1 METMRIVRLGVI
13 IFLCQE
19 LSCGFAD
26 ESSCLPGFE
35 SELLV
40 FKVHRDHLHRGKRL
54 GRITFN
60 TCDGRTRT
68 LFQSVDKRFDVNMD
82 GVLSLK
88 RPVTLHEGHKVFSV
102 HAWDSSGKKH
112 TAFVRVERAHNHEE
126 HHMDTE
132 VNTTPQMESL
142 SDFPVLTFPKS
153 SSGLKRRKRGW
164 VIPPFNEPE
173 NSKGPF
179 PKKLAQIKS
188 DYAKETRMVYSITG
202 EGVDLDPK
210 GLFTIEKL
218 TGNLFVTQKL
228 DREKKAS
235 YRLIVHAV
243 AAEVDIKETPMEVI
257 VHVIDQNDNNPVFTQ
272 NPFSGHVPEAA
283 KKDFEFMKVTATDA
297 DEPDNDNSDVRYSII
312 SQDPPSPKLKMFD
325 INTVTGG
332 IRVIETGLDRE
343 KYSRYTLVIR
353 AADMAGE
360 GRSTT
365 GTAVITVTDSNNKA
379 PQFEYS
385 SGRKGGC
392 IIPPFNEP
400 ENSKG
405 PFPKKLVQI
414 KSDYAKETRMVYSIT
429 GEGADLEP
437 KGLFTIEKFSG
448 NLFVTQKL
456 DREKKASYRLVV
468 HAVAAEVNIRET
480 PMEVIVSV
488 IDQND
493 NNPVFTQNPFSGH
506 VPEAA
511 KKDFE
516 FMKVTATDADEPDN
530 DNSDVRYSIISQ
542 DPPLPKLKMFDINTV
557 TGGIRVIET
566 GLDREK
572 YSRYTL
578 VIRAA
583 DMAGEGRSTTGTA
596 VITVTDSNNKAPQFE
611 YSSGRKGGCIIPP
624 FNEPENSKGPFPKK
638 LVQINSDFAKETRMV
653 YSITGEGADLEP
665 KGLFTIEKLTANLF
679 VTQKLDREKK
689 ASYRLIVHAVA
700 ADDARL
706 KEAPMEVIV
715 NVIDQ
720 NDNSPV
726 FTQNPFSGH
735 VPEAAKKDF
744 EFMKVTATDA
754 DEPDNDNSDV
764 RYSII
769 SQDPP
774 LPKLK
779 MFDINTV
786 TGGIRVIETG
796 LDREKYSRY
805 TLVIRAADMAGEGRS
820 TTGTAVITVTDSNN
834 KAPQF
839 EYSSSSFGL
848 KRRNGGWIIP
858 PFNEPENS
866 KGPFPKKLVQI
877 KSDYAKETRMVY
889 SITGEGVD
897 LEPKGLFT
905 IDKFSGNLFVT
916 QKLDRE
922 HKASYRLV
930 VHAVAADDARLRE
943 APMEVIVNVIDQN
956 DNSPVFTQN
965 PFSGHVPEA
974 AKKDY
979 EFMKVTATDADEPD
993 NDNSDVRYSII
1004 SQDPPLPNPNM
1015 FDINSVTGGIR
1026 VIGTGLDREKYSRY
1040 TLVIRA
1046 ADMAGEG
1053 RSTTGTAVITVTD
1066 SNDNAPQFEY
1076 TTYTASVP
1084 ENKVGAVVAK
1094 MSVTDDDEPGS
1105 AAWSTKYRIV
1115 DGDKNGFFNV
1125 STGPSQLEGIITT
1138 AKPLDFEKTK
1148 QYILSVIVENDEPFV
1163 GSLPTST
1170 ATVTVNVEDV
1180 NEPPVFIPNEK
1191 VIFKPEDL
1199 PVDSELVTY
1208 TATDPDTGKSQKI
1221 TYKIANDPA
1230 GWLNVNQET
1239 GVIKVRSPMD
1249 RESNFVKDDKYRA
1262 IILAIDNDEFPATG
1276 TATLIITLEDV
1287 NDNAP
1292 SINEGSIKT
1301 CNRDPVPVL
1310 LSITDKDAY
1319 PNSAPFSVETQG
1331 DTSKNWTA
1339 VMNGTATG
1347 IELRLSTPLEPG
1359 QYNVTLRV
1367 YDQQR
1372 LYQDHFV
1379 QASVCDCTGQDIH
1392 CSDVVKNALVP
1403 LSGVLGILAA
1413 ILVLL
1418 LLLVLLL
1425 MFLRWKRG
1433 SKEEPLIPEDDLRD
1447 NIYYYDEE
1455 GGGEDDRDYDLSVL
1469 HRGLDNKPNVFRN
1482 DEAPT
1487 FLPAPQYR
1495 PRPANP
1501 EEIGTF
1507 IDDNLN
1513 AADNDPTAPPY
1524 DSLLV
1529 FDYEGGGSEASSL
1542 SSLHSSSSGAD
1553 QDYDFLNDWG
1563 PRFKK
1568 LADMYGGED

>member
-839 EYSSSSFGL
+839 EYSSSSSGL
-848 KRRNGGWIIP
+848 KRRKRGWIIP

-866 KGPFPKKLVQI
+866 KGPFPKKLAQI
-877 KSDYAKETRMVY
+877 KSDFAKETRMVY

-905 IDKFSGNLFVT
+905 IEKLTGNLFVT
-916 QKLDRE
+916 QSLDRE
-922 HKASYRLV
+922 KKDSYILIA
-930 VHAVAADDARLRE
+930 HSVAAEVDIKE
-943 APMEVIVNVIDQN
+943 VPMEVIVHVIDQN
-956 DNSPVFTQN
+956 DNNPVFTQN

-974 AKKDY
+974 APKDY

-1004 SQDPPLPNPNM
+1004 SQDPPSPKPKM
-1015 FDINSVTGGIR
+1015 FDINTVTGGIR
-1026 VIGTGLDREKYSRY
+1026 VIETGLDREKYSRY